1 MSAGLIGSRI
11 RTRREQLG
19 FSQEAVAKHFGF
31 NDRQTLSAI
40 ETGERRVTAEELL
53 KAAEILNAPLDY
65 FTDPFLLAGEGRFS
79 WRQTG
84 VAKPKLNDYEQAS
97 GRLIAAFRT
106 LGAQLGRK
114 PRLLRHTLG
123 LTKSSTYEDAAEAGE
138 RFAAEF
144 ELGPVPA
151 LRLVEVM
158 EQRLGILVLMVDAI
172 PGVSGAAC
180 RLPGLDAVLINRKEV
195 PGRRHYDLAHELFHI
210 LTWDTMPPEHVEDT
224 TGPIRGRVEQLAD
237 AFASAVLMPSS
248 VLQPVDAWADLDD
261 DALVGKL
268 NQTADA
274 LGVTAVALKWRLVSS
289 GRLAKASARLIDD
302 SRLRHN
308 GRLTARKSGAKRAAG
323 AEAGNG
329 SVVSASKAV
338 GFLGGALSGISGP
351 SASADMTP
359 PLFSKPFME
368 LLAQALDEGRIS
380 VRRLASILGL
390 TIDDLEDA
398 FTAHGVAAE
407 VGI

>member
-19 FSQEAVAKHFGF
+19 FSQEAVARHFGF

-40 ETGERRVTAEELL
+40 ETGERRVSAEELL
-53 KAAEILNAPLDY
+53 KAAEILNTPLDY

-79 WRQTG
+79 WRQDG
-84 VAKPKLNDYEQAS
+84 VAKPKLDEYEEVS
-97 GRLIAAFRT
+97 GRLIAAFRS
-106 LGAQLGRK
+106 LGTQLGRK
-114 PRLLRHTLG
+114 PQLLRHTLG
-123 LTKSSTYEDAAEAGE
+123 LTKSSTYEAAAEAGE

-151 LRLVEVM
+151 LRLAGVM
-158 EQRLGILVLMVDAI
+158 EQRLGILVLMVDGI

-180 RLPGLDAVLINRKEV
+180 RLPELDAVLINRREV

-210 LTWDTMPPEHVEDT
+210 LTWDTMPPEHVEDA
-224 TGPIRGRVEQLAD
+224 TGPARGRVEQLAD
-237 AFASAVLMPSS
+237 AFASALLMPSS
-248 VLQPVDAWADLDD
+248 VLQADKPWADLDD
-261 DALVGKL
+261 GALVTRL

-274 LGVTAVALKWRLVSS
+274 LGVTAIAVKWRLVSS
-289 GRLAKASARLIDD
+289 GHLAKARARLIDD
-302 SRLRHN
+302 GKLRHN
-308 GRLTARKSGAKRAAG
+308 GRLAARKSGAKRAAG
-323 AEAGNG
+323 SEADNG
-329 SVVSASKAV
+329 SGGSTSKAV
-338 GFLGGALSGISGP
+338 GFLGGALLGISGA

-380 VRRLASILGL
+380 VRRLASLLGL
-390 TIDDLEDA
+390 TIDDLEVA

>member
-1 MSAGLIGSRI
+1 MTASIIGARI
-11 RTRREQLG
+11 KARREELG
-19 FSQEAVAKHFGF
+19 FNQEAVATLFGF
-31 NDRQTLSAI
+31 NDRQILSAI

-53 KAAEILNAPLDY
+53 KAAEILNTPLDY

-79 WRQTG
+79 WRQAG
-84 VAKPKLNDYEQAS
+84 VAKPKLDDYEQAS

-144 ELGPVPA
+144 EIGPVPA

-180 RLPGLDAVLINRKEV
+180 RLPGLDSVLINRKEV

-237 AFASAVLMPSS
+237 AFASALLMPSS
-248 VLQPVDAWADLDD
+248 VLQPVDAWADLDG
-261 DALVGKL
+261 DALVRKL

-274 LGVTAVALKWRLVSS
+274 IGVTAVALKWRLVSS
-289 GRLAKASARLIDD
+289 GRLSKASARLIDD
-302 SRLRHN
+302 KLRDN
-308 GRLTARKSGAKRAAG
+308 GRLAALMSN
-323 AEAGNG
+323 AMC
-329 SVVSASKAV
+329 
-338 GFLGGALSGISGP
+338 FFGGALLEIGVVSV
-351 SASADMTP
+351 P